1 MCKNNILRSLRA
13 AGDLTQED
21 MAKVIGV
28 SKPTYNRKELGLRAF
43 TLEDSLKI
51 SIFFGKTV
59 EEIFFNQKVNTN
71 KTETTA

>member
-43 TLEDSLKI
+43 TLEESLKI
-51 SIFFGKTV
+51 SRFFGKTV
-59 EEIFFNQKVNTN
+59 EEIFFKEKVNTN
-71 KTETTA
+71 KTRTTV

>member
-43 TLEDSLKI
+43 TLEESLKI
-51 SIFFGKTV
+51 SKFFGKTV
-59 EEIFFNQKVNTN
+59 EEIFFKEKVNTN
-71 KTETTA
+71 KTQTTI

>member
-43 TLEDSLKI
+43 TLEESLKI
-51 SIFFGKTV
+51 SKFFGKTV
-59 EEIFFNQKVNTN
+59 EEIFFIEKVNTN
-71 KTETTA
+71 KTRTTI

>member
-1 MCKNNILRSLRA
+1 MCKNNILKSLRA
-13 AGDLTQED
+13 ADDITQKD

-28 SKPTYNRKELGLRAF
+28 SVPTYNRKELGLRAF
-43 TLEDSLKI
+43 TLEESLKI
-51 SIFFGKTV
+51 SKFFGKTV